1 MTIQIFECIVFLNR
15 IIKMTLMPST
25 FDIFKVGIGP
35 SSSHTMGPMKAALKF
50 VDELKSNKLF
60 NQVDSVEVE
69 LHGSL
74 SLTGK
79 GHMTDRAVLL
89 GLSGAEPETVNLDQ
103 IPKMIETIEQT
114 SQLKLGGTHPVHISP
129 KDDIHFIDQ
138 RLKMHENGLKF
149 HAYQKNRQEIY
160 SNTFYSVGGGFIKD
174 EAHFNESIGMTSGDA
189 PYPFTTAK
197 ELIKHC
203 TENNLSISTV
213 VLKNECS
220 IHKKKKEEIIKLLDT
235 KIWSTMKECMN
246 RGFRIKGELPGK
258 LHLRRRCPDLY
269 KMMKMSKS
277 LRSDPLN
284 FVDWMSLYAQ
294 AVSEE
299 NAAGGRMVT
308 APTSGSCGVVP
319 AVLEYFNNFVCQTSP
334 EERARFLLT
343 CGAIGLLYKMNAS
356 ISGAEVGCQ
365 GEIGVAA
372 SMAAGGLTELQ
383 CTNPERVL
391 SAAEIA
397 MEHAVGMTCDPI
409 YGLVQVPC
417 IERNS
422 VGALKAVTASRMA
435 LMALVQPRVSLDEI
449 IKEMYVTGKDLQTK
463 YRETAQGGLAIY
475 AFSNRC

>member
-1 MTIQIFECIVFLNR
+1 
-15 IIKMTLMPST
+15 MTLMPST

-35 SSSHTMGPMKAALKF
+35 SSSHTMGPMKAALQF
-50 VDELKSNKLF
+50 VDELKSKNLLNK
-60 NQVDSVEVE
+60 VGSVEVD

-89 GLSGAEPETVNLDQ
+89 GLSGAQPETVNLDQ
-103 IPKMIETIEQT
+103 IPTMIKNIENT
-114 SQLKLGGTHPVHISP
+114 GHLKLGGVRDVLLSP
-129 KDDIHFIDQ
+129 QKDIHFIDQ
-138 RLKMHENGLKF
+138 QLKLHENGLKL
-149 HAYQKNRQEIY
+149 HAYEKNHQKLY

-174 EAHFNESIGMTSGDA
+174 EAHFNDQIGMTSGEA

-197 ELIKHC
+197 QLLKHC
-203 TENNLSISTV
+203 RDNSLSISTV

-220 IHKKKKEEIIKLLDT
+220 IHKKKKKEIINSLER
-235 KIWSTMKECMN
+235 KIWGTMKECMD
-246 RGFRIKGELPGK
+246 RGFRTRGKLPGK
-258 LHLRRRCPDLY
+258 LELERRAPELY
-269 KMMKMSKS
+269 RMLKGS
-277 LRSDPLN
+277 RAHQADPLSV
-284 FVDWMSLYAQ
+284 VDWMSLYALS
-294 AVSEE
+294 VSEE

-319 AVLEYFNNFVCQTSP
+319 AVLEYFNRYIHPTTP
-334 EERARFLLT
+334 EERARYLLA
-343 CGAIGLLYKMNAS
+343 CGAVGLLYKMNAS

-372 SMAAGGLTELQ
+372 SMAAAGLTELQ
-383 CTNPERVL
+383 NSDPARVL

-397 MEHAVGMTCDPI
+397 MEHCVGMTCDPL
-409 YGLVQVPC
+409 YGLVQIPC

-422 VGALKAVTASRMA
+422 VGAVKAVTASRMA
-435 LMALVQPRVSLDEI
+435 LLAIVHPRVTLDRI
-449 IKEMYVTGKDLQTK
+449 IKEMYETGKDLQTK

>member
-1 MTIQIFECIVFLNR
+1 
-15 IIKMTLMPST
+15 MTLMPST

-35 SSSHTMGPMKAALKF
+35 SSSHTMGPMKAALQF
-50 VDELKSNKLF
+50 VDELKSKKLF
-60 NQVDSVEVE
+60 NKVNSVEVE

-89 GLSGAEPETVNLDQ
+89 GLSGQQPETVNLDQ
-103 IPKMIETIEQT
+103 IPQMMQNIEHTGH
-114 SQLKLGGTHPVHISP
+114 LKLGGTREVCMSP
-129 KDDIHFIDQ
+129 RKDIHFIDQ
-138 RLKMHENGLKF
+138 RLKMHENGLIF

-174 EAHFNESIGMTSGDA
+174 EAHFNDSIGMTSGEA
-189 PYPFTTAK
+189 PYPFSTAK
-197 ELIKHC
+197 ELIRHC
-203 TENNLSISTV
+203 SENSLSISTV

-220 IHKKKKEEIIKLLDT
+220 IHKKSKDEIISLLDK
-235 KIWSTMKECMN
+235 KIWGTMKECMN
-246 RGFRIKGELPGK
+246 RGFVTEGTLPGK
-258 LHLRRRCPDLY
+258 LKLARKVPDLY
-269 KMMKMSKS
+269 RKMKKS
-277 LRSDPLN
+277 ESLKNDPLS
-284 FVDWMSLYAQ
+284 FIDWMSLFAL

-319 AVLEYFNNFVCQTSP
+319 AVLEYFNKFVCETSS
-334 EERARFLLT
+334 EERARYLLA
-343 CGAIGLLYKMNAS
+343 CGAVGLLYKMNAS

-372 SMAAGGLTELQ
+372 SMAAAGITELR
-383 CTNPERVL
+383 CTSPERVL

-397 MEHAVGMTCDPI
+397 MEHCGGMTCDPI

-422 VGALKAVTASRMA
+422 VGAAKAVTASRMA
-435 LMALVQPRVSLDEI
+435 MMALVQPRVPLDEI

-463 YRETAQGGLAIY
+463 YRETSQGGLAIY

>member
-1 MTIQIFECIVFLNR
+1 MTV
-15 IIKMTLMPST
+15 MPST

-35 SSSHTMGPMKAALKF
+35 SSSHTMGPMKAALQF
-50 VDELKSNKLF
+50 VDELKSKKLF
-60 NQVDSVEVE
+60 NKVDSVKVE

-89 GLSGAEPETVNLDQ
+89 GLSGQQPESVDLDQ
-103 IPKMIETIEQT
+103 IPTLIEDINRT
-114 SQLKLGGTHPVHISP
+114 SQLKLGGTHKVHMSP
-129 KDDIHFIDQ
+129 QNDIQFIDQ

-149 HAYQKNRQEIY
+149 HAYQKNGQKIY

-174 EAHFNESIGMTSGDA
+174 EAHFNESIGITSGSA
-189 PYPFTTAK
+189 PYPFLTAK

-203 TENNLSISTV
+203 NENSLSISTV
-213 VLKNECS
+213 VLANECS
-220 IHKKKKEEIIKLLDT
+220 IHKKTKEEIIHLLDK
-235 KIWSTMKECMN
+235 KIWGTMKECML
-246 RGFRIKGELPGK
+246 RGLNNKGKLPGK
-258 LHLRRRCPDLY
+258 LGLIRRAPDLY
-269 KMMKMSKS
+269 QSMKSSKI
-277 LRSDPLN
+277 LRNDPLK
-284 FVDWMSLYAQ
+284 FVDWMSLYAK

-308 APTSGSCGVVP
+308 APTSGSCGVLP
-319 AVLEYFNNFVCQTSP
+319 AVLEYFNNFVCKTSP
-334 EERARFLLT
+334 EERARFLLA
-343 CGAIGLLYKMNAS
+343 CGAVGLLYKMNAS

-372 SMAAGGLTELQ
+372 SMAAAGITELQ
-383 CTNPERVL
+383 ISNPERVL

-397 MEHAVGMTCDPI
+397 MEHCVGWTCDPI

-422 VGALKAVTASRMA
+422 VGAVKAVTASRIAIMA
-435 LMALVQPRVSLDEI
+435 LIQPRVSLDEV